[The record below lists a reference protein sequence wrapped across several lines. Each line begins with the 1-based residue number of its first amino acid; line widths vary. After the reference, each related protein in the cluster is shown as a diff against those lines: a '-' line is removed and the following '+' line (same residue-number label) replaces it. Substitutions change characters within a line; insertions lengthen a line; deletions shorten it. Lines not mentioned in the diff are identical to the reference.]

1 VRAELFNENRRMER
15 QTEKMNL
22 IVDFRNFANSL
33 IKYSQQHVDRH
44 LIYSTS
50 LVNYNFSSYT
60 KFYNN
65 PHLEEY
71 LHRKIIFR
79 SSNFIWND
87 VINKTIFP
95 AYCHLLSRWISKR
108 LRNPQIC
115 LIIKI
120 FRLCF
125 KISRVLIFNNNM
137 NTRGCIIFN
146 VLLIVI
152 YSDVIT

>member
-1 VRAELFNENRRMER
+1 MRIRSVRAELFNENRRKER
-15 QTEKMNL
+15 QTEKMTNR
-22 IVDFRNFANSL
+22 IVDFRNFANSP
-33 IKYSQQHVDRH
+33 IKYNQQHVDRH

-60 KFYNN
+60 KFYNT

-71 LHRKIIFR
+71 SYRKIIFR
-79 SSNFIWND
+79 NSNFIWNY
-87 VINKTIFP
+87 VINKKIFP

-108 LRNPQIC
+108 LRDPQIC

-125 KISRVLIFNNNM
+125 KILRVLIFNDNM
-137 NTRGCIIFN
+137 NTRECI
-146 VLLIVI
+146 
-152 YSDVIT
+152 